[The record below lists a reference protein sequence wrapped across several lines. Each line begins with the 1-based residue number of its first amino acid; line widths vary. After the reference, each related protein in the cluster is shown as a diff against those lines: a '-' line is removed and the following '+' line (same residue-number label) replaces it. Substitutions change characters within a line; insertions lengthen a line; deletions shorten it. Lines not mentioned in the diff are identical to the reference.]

1 MKAVVAA
8 IILSLMLAGC
18 VSEGGSPNPAPVTSA
33 PPPPPR
39 SGDSLFPELAQFE
52 PHITEGGGCVTERE
66 ITAEQFIAFR
76 TAMMVTGLTCRSA
89 YNTGEDVFG
98 TYQQFTVDNAQ
109 RLRETQNLIG
119 TYLAR
124 YQPGNSSRLFDT
136 YQTQLANA
144 EALLVTAV
152 SASRY
157 CQAQRERFYRLAE
170 ATPDELERILN
181 LAVERYR
188 DAYLIC
194 S

>member
-1 MKAVVAA
+1 M
-8 IILSLMLAGC
+8 
-18 VSEGGSPNPAPVTSA
+18 SEGSNTSVLPVSNV
-33 PPPPPR
+33 PQPPR
-39 SGDSLFPELAQFE
+39 SGDSLFPDLAEFQ
-52 PHITEGGGCVTERE
+52 PHITEGGGCVTDRE

-76 TAMMVTGLTCRSA
+76 TAMMVTGLTCRRA
-89 YNTGEDVFG
+89 YNADEDVFG

-119 TYLAR
+119 AYLAR
-124 YQPGNSSRLFDT
+124 YRPGNSSRLFDT
-136 YQTQLANA
+136 YQTELANA
-144 EALLVTAV
+144 EALLVTSV

-170 ATPDELERILN
+170 ASPDELERILD

-188 DAYLIC
+188 DTYELC